1 MSRLRVDA
9 NYFNI
14 FVITVLYSEIY
25 PCPIRNCKIT
35 WLQYLVDSQSLGS
48 SAGTKSGKG
57 VIGSGLRVPR
67 PAGRWA
73 AAGRQGAPGPR
84 DRLPLTPSLSE
95 LGLSPGVSIRG
106 VSTASAHQVEEL
118 LGADVNP

>member
-14 FVITVLYSEIY
+14 FVITVSYSEIY
-25 PCPIRNCKIT
+25 PCPIRNRKIT
-35 WLQYLVDSQSLGS
+35 GLQYLVDSQSLGS

-67 PAGRWA
+67 PAGD
-73 AAGRQGAPGPR
+73 GRQRVAKE
-84 DRLPLTPSLSE
+84 RLALE
-95 LGLSPGVSIRG
+95 IGC
-106 VSTASAHQVEEL
+106 H
-118 LGADVNP
+118 